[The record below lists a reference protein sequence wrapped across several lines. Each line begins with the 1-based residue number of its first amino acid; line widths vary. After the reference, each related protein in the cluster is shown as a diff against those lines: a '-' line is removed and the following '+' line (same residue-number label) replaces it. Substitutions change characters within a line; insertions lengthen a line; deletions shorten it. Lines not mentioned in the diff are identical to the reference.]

1 MPDLRGKTLVGRF
14 FHAPICGAVEALEE
28 ALLKIGQ
35 DGVIEA
41 RLLQADEAFSEE
53 VDRAERA
60 GLLVRA
66 PSSGYF
72 LPGFVDLHIH
82 APQYPQLGTALDR
95 PLEDWLQRYTFPLEA
110 RFADLAFAGRVY
122 TALVEDLLA
131 NGTTTALMFATIH
144 QEATQLLADIS
155 LEKGLRALVGKTA
168 MDDAAVCPDF
178 YRDPSAGAAL
188 EGTEALIEYI
198 QGHPENRASLVR
210 PVVTPRFA
218 PSCTDPLLRGLGELA
233 RRCGCHVQTHCS
245 ESDWEEGYVQSRTGK
260 RDAEYLDDCGLM
272 TSRTILAHGVLLSDT
287 DMDLIHARQ
296 SGVAHCPLSNAY
308 FSTAVFPLRVAL
320 EKGLR
325 VGLGTD
331 IAGGPSV
338 SMLDAIRMTVTAS
351 RMLDEG
357 VDPALPPD
365 GRGRKGARQDWRVAF
380 HLATAG
386 GAAALGLNVGT
397 FEPGQAFDAQLID
410 LDAPG
415 GTIRLLDDPVSP
427 EALLE
432 KILYSA
438 SRPNIA
444 EVWVAGRAVSGALSS
459 SHAKNRPS

>member
-14 FHAPICGAVEALEE
+14 FHAPTCGGVEALEE

-41 RLLQADEAFSEE
+41 RLLQADEAFCEE
-53 VDRAERA
+53 VERAEQA
-60 GLLVRA
+60 GLLVRV
-66 PSSGYF
+66 PRSGYV

-110 RFADLAFAGRVY
+110 RFADLAFARRVY

-131 NGTTTALMFATIH
+131 HGTTTALMFASIH

-188 EGTEALIEYI
+188 EGTEALIKYI
-198 QGHPENRASLVR
+198 QGHPENRAGLVR

-218 PSCTDPLLRGLGELA
+218 PSCTEPLLRGLGELA

-245 ESDWEEGYVQSRTGK
+245 ESDWEEEYVQFRTGR
-260 RDAEYLDDCGLM
+260 RDAQYLDDCGLM
-272 TSRTILAHGVLLSDT
+272 TSRTILAHGVLLSGT
-287 DMDLIHARQ
+287 DMDLIQARQ
-296 SGVAHCPLSNAY
+296 AGVAHCPLSNVY
-308 FSTAVFPLRVAL
+308 FSTAVFPLRAAL

-357 VDPALPPD
+357 VDPAFPPD
-365 GRGRKGARQDWRVAF
+365 RRGRKGARQDWRVAF

-397 FEPGQAFDAQLID
+397 FEPGKAFDAQLID

-415 GTIRLLDDPVSP
+415 GSIRLLDDPGSL

-438 SRPNIA
+438 SRANIT
-444 EVWVAGRAVSGALSS
+444 EVWVAGRSVSGALSG
-459 SHAKNRPS
+459 

>member
-1 MPDLRGKTLVGRF
+1 MPDLRGKSLIGRF
-14 FHAPICGAVEALEE
+14 FHAPTRGRVEVLDL
-28 ALLKIGQ
+28 ALLKIGA

-41 RLLQADEAFSEE
+41 RLLQTDEAFSEA
-53 VDRAERA
+53 VDEAERA
-60 GLLVRA
+60 GALVRL
-66 PSSGYF
+66 PSSAYV

-95 PLEDWLQRYTFPLEA
+95 PLEDWLQHYTFPLEA
-110 RFADLAFAGRVY
+110 RFADLAFARRVY

-131 NGTTTALMFATIH
+131 NGTTTALMFASIH
-144 QEATQLLADIS
+144 LEATQLLADIS

-168 MDDAAVCPDF
+168 MDDPAVCPDF
-178 YRDPSAGAAL
+178 YRDASAGAAL

-198 QGHPENRASLVR
+198 QGHPANKAGLVR

-233 RRCGCHVQTHCS
+233 HRCGCHVQTHCS
-245 ESDWEEGYVQSRTGK
+245 ESDWEEGYVQQRTGR

-272 TSRTILAHGVLLSDT
+272 TSRTILAHGVLLSES
-287 DMDLIHARQ
+287 DMDLIHARR
-296 SGVAHCPLSNAY
+296 SGVAHCALSNVY
-308 FSTAVFPLRVAL
+308 FSTAVFPLRAAL

-338 SMLDAIRMTVTAS
+338 SMLDAIRMTVAGS

-357 VDPALPPD
+357 VDPAIPPD
-365 GRGRKGARQDWRVAF
+365 RRGRKGARQDWRVAF

-386 GAAALGLNVGT
+386 GAEALGLNVGT

-415 GTIRLLDDPVSP
+415 GTIRLLDDPADP

-432 KILYSA
+432 KILNSA
-438 SRPNIA
+438 SRANIT
-444 EVWVAGRAVSGALSS
+444 EVWVAGRAVAG
-459 SHAKNRPS
+459 R

>member
-1 MPDLRGKTLVGRF
+1 MPDLRGKSLIGRF
-14 FHAPICGAVEALEE
+14 FHAPSCGGVEMLDL
-28 ALLKIGQ
+28 ALLKIGA

-41 RLLQADEAFSEE
+41 RLLRTDPAFSEE

-60 GLLVRA
+60 GVLVRA
-66 PSSGYF
+66 PDKGYF

-95 PLEDWLQRYTFPLEA
+95 PLEDWLQQYTFPLEA
-110 RFADLAFAGRVY
+110 RFSDLAFAGRVY

-131 NGTTTALMFATIH
+131 HGTTTALMFATIH
-144 QEATQLLADIS
+144 LEATQMLADIS

-168 MDDAAVCPDF
+168 MDDPAACPDF
-178 YRDPSAGAAL
+178 YRDRSAGAAL

-198 QGHPENRASLVR
+198 QGHPENRAGLVR

-218 PSCTDPLLRGLGELA
+218 PSCTDPLLRGLGDLA

-245 ESDWEEGYVQSRTGK
+245 ESDWEEGYVQFRTGR

-272 TSRTILAHGVLLSDT
+272 TSRTVLAHGVLLSGS
-287 DMDLIHARQ
+287 DMDLIRARQ
-296 SGVAHCPLSNAY
+296 SAVAHCPLSNVY
-308 FSTAVFPLRVAL
+308 FAAAVFPLRAAL

-331 IAGGPSV
+331 IAGGPSL
-338 SMLDAIRMTVTAS
+338 SMLDAIRMTVSAS
-351 RMLDEG
+351 RMLDDG
-357 VDPALPPD
+357 VDPALAPD
-365 GRGRKGARQDWRVAF
+365 RRGRAGARQDWRVAF

-386 GAAALGLNVGT
+386 GGAALGLNVGT
-397 FEPGQAFDAQLID
+397 FDPGQAFDAQLID
-410 LDAPG
+410 LEAPG
-415 GTIRLLDDPVSP
+415 GAIRLFDDPVDS

-438 SRPNIA
+438 SRANIA
-444 EVWVAGRAVSGALSS
+444 EVWVAGRSVARA
-459 SHAKNRPS
+459 PSA

>member
-14 FHAPICGAVEALEE
+14 FHAPVCGEVEALDQ
-28 ALLKIGQ
+28 ALLKIGS
-35 DGVIEA
+35 DGLIEA
-41 RLLQADEAFSEE
+41 RLLDTDAAYDEELR
-53 VDRAERA
+53 RAVRE
-60 GLLVRA
+60 GCLVRS
-66 PSSGYF
+66 PENGVF

-95 PLEDWLQRYTFPLEA
+95 PLERWLQDYTFPLEA
-110 RFADLAFAGRVY
+110 RFGDLAFARRVY
-122 TALVEDLLA
+122 AALVDDLLA
-131 NGTTTALMFATIH
+131 HGTTTALMFASLH
-144 QEATQLLADIS
+144 LPATKLLADIS

-168 MDDAAVCPDF
+168 MDDPALCPEA
-178 YRDPSAGAAL
+178 YRDPSAAAAL
-188 EGTEALIEYI
+188 DASEALIEHI
-198 QGHPENRASLVR
+198 QGHPANGARLVR

-218 PSCTDPLLRGLGELA
+218 PSCTDALLRGLGDLA
-233 RRCGCHVQTHCS
+233 RRCGCHIQTHCS
-245 ESDWEEGYVQSRTGK
+245 ESDWEEGYVQSRTGS

-272 TSRTILAHGVLLSDT
+272 TSRTVLAHGVLLSSS
-287 DMDLIHARQ
+287 DMDLIRARQ
-296 SGVAHCPLSNAY
+296 AGVAHCPLSNVY
-308 FSTAVFPLRVAL
+308 FSTAVFPLRAAL

-331 IAGGPSV
+331 IAGGPSI

-365 GRGRKGARQDWRVAF
+365 RRGRKGARQDWRVAF

-415 GTIRLLDDPVSP
+415 GGIRRLDEPSSSDI
-427 EALLE
+427 LLE
-432 KILYSA
+432 KILYTA
-438 SRPNIA
+438 ARPNIA
-444 EVWVAGRAVSGALSS
+444 EVWVGGRSVAGARLQPTAG
-459 SHAKNRPS
+459 